1 MEFNLPVS
9 GDEFENVYDGKIIQ
23 IIKIQK
29 ILAGVQLIVL
39 PLNGMNIGK
48 EYPVSEKQFKKE
60 IGFKSWQKINK
71 FASCDLP

>member
-29 ILAGVQLIVL
+29 ILGGVQLIVL

-48 EYPVSEKQFKKE
+48 EYPVSLKQWKKE
-60 IGFKSWQKINK
+60 TGLNCWQKINK